1 MSVFV
6 HLCHITNSVEPK
18 KKIEMS
24 SDTSWGAVNLIA
36 NSVTFSIPNSQ
47 LHTKKNRR
55 KNLKQC
61 MQIEGWIGCWEHE
74 QRRSKME
81 ARADSPA
88 GGGEA
93 VGRRVAVELP
103 GPGGGRD
110 GLGGELAAA
119 AEAGVRRRVADA
131 ERDEALAL
139 AGAGEQP
146 AHHAP
151 DGDPVLR
158 ERRVAPH
165 RHRPADADAIGLAAL
180 LLLLLRPCRRLTTE
194 TNKKR

>member
-1 MSVFV
+1 
-6 HLCHITNSVEPK
+6 
-18 KKIEMS
+18 
-24 SDTSWGAVNLIA
+24 
-36 NSVTFSIPNSQ
+36 
-47 LHTKKNRR
+47 
-55 KNLKQC
+55 

-119 AEAGVRRRVADA
+119 AEAGVRRSVADA

-139 AGAGEQP
+139 AGGREKL

-151 DGDPVLR
+151 DRRLVPR
-158 ERRVAPH
+158 QRRVAP
-165 RHRPADADAIGLAAL
+165 RRRRPADADAIGLAA